1 MITHLH
7 TDLQMRWT
15 EQIMSTVQG
24 ATVEQRL
31 HQERA
36 LAEIE
41 TDKAVKLAKIA
52 SEERI
57 ALSEERIALA
67 KIAAETDKAKI
78 LSDQQARLAK
88 IEKEGEHEKPCAC
101 KRARMRSHVT
111 EVNVLLVL

>member
-1 MITHLH
+1 M
-7 TDLQMRWT
+7 
-15 EQIMSTVQG
+15 
-24 ATVEQRL
+24 EQRL
-31 HQERA
+31 QQERA
-36 LAEIE
+36 LAEITAATDKAVKLAKIASEIE

-52 SEERI
+52 
-57 ALSEERIALA
+57 SEERIALA

-111 EVNVLLVL
+111 EVNVLLVLKG